1 VAQLAVP
8 RSSGRPLKSSA
19 ANWPPCRLPHF
30 IAEAWSPTG
39 TPSPLSFKGVLLEGL
54 EVAFI
59 ALTFGANQRN
69 VPLAAFA
76 ALSAVLVVAVAG
88 ITLRAPL
95 TRVPENAMKFIV
107 GVMLTSFGIFW
118 GAEGAGARW
127 PAGDAALLVLVP
139 AVALFAITLVAALRR
154 AGSRAVSS
162 KVADESPS

>member
-1 VAQLAVP
+1 M
-8 RSSGRPLKSSA
+8 
-19 ANWPPCRLPHF
+19 
-30 IAEAWSPTG
+30 
-39 TPSPLSFKGVLLEGL
+39 LLEGL

-76 ALSAVLVVAVAG
+76 LSAVLVVAVAG

-95 TRVPENAMKFIV
+95 IRVPENAMKFIV
-107 GVMLTSFGIFW
+107 AVMLTSFGIFW

-127 PAGDAALLVLVP
+127 PVADAALLVLVP
-139 AVALFAITLVAALRR
+139 AVALFAITVVAALHR